1 LGFGLTQQ
9 WSIPE
14 FGVFW
19 HFALI
24 IFPMLS
30 ITLADDQI
38 CSDRERGTS
47 RFIVLLRVA
56 TDYSLVSLQV
66 LWLFRRYSAKK
77 ARSF

>member
-1 LGFGLTQQ
+1 MGFGLTQQ

-56 TDYSLVSLQV
+56 TVRFAGVMVIQA
-66 LWLFRRYSAKK
+66 LFRKK
-77 ARSF
+77 S